1 MHILLAR
8 GGLNVMTLLGTFP
21 SGIAQGMIWG
31 IMALGVYI
39 TFRMLDIAD
48 LTVDGSFTTGG
59 AVAVVLITSGVNCW
73 LALAAAT
80 LAGLIAGLVTG
91 ILHTR
96 LGIPAILSGIL
107 TQFAL
112 YSINLAI
119 MGFSANR
126 AVSVDRYALSI
137 SSRYINA
144 ALITGTLIAVALVSV
159 LYWYF
164 GTEHGSAMRATGNNP
179 DMSKALGININSMKV
194 IGLAISNALVAF
206 SGGLM
211 AQYQG
216 FADINMG
223 RGAIVIG
230 LAAVIVG
237 EVFGEMLLKK
247 RMNFYGRLL
256 SVVSGGIIYYLVVC
270 VALWLKINS
279 NMLKLM
285 TAIIVIVFLAVPYL
299 QSVSRASF
307 KKAGKNSVKEIQ

>member
-73 LALAAAT
+73 LARAAAT

-144 ALITGTLIAVALVSV
+144 ALITGALIAVALVSV

>member
-144 ALITGTLIAVALVSV
+144 ALITGALIAIALVSV

-279 NMLKLM
+279 NLLKLM

>member
-137 SSRYINA
+137 SSRYINV
-144 ALITGTLIAVALVSV
+144 ALITGALIAVALVSV

-299 QSVSRASF
+299 QSVSRTSF

>member
-137 SSRYINA
+137 SSRYINV
-144 ALITGTLIAVALVSV
+144 ALITGALIAVALVSV

-194 IGLAISNALVAF
+194 ISLAISNALVAF

>member
-144 ALITGTLIAVALVSV
+144 ALITGALIAVALVSV

-164 GTEHGSAMRATGNNP
+164 GTEHGSAMLATGNNP

>member
-1 MHILLAR
+1 
-8 GGLNVMTLLGTFP
+8 MTLLGTFP

-144 ALITGTLIAVALVSV
+144 ALITGALIAVALVSV

-194 IGLAISNALVAF
+194 IGLALSNALVAF

>member
-144 ALITGTLIAVALVSV
+144 ALITGALIAIALVSV

-194 IGLAISNALVAF
+194 IGLALSNALVAF

>member
-144 ALITGTLIAVALVSV
+144 ALITGALIAVALVSV

-211 AQYQG
+211 AQCQG

>member
-8 GGLNVMTLLGTFP
+8 VGLNVMTLLGTFP

-144 ALITGTLIAVALVSV
+144 ALITGALIAVALVSV